1 MAREEIQVLEP
12 EDVIL
17 GTIIS
22 YPSAYDKVYGY
33 LADKNVLESNKARLL
48 WDKIKEMK
56 RRGEHV
62 DMISI
67 ASNLSAEDKIQ
78 GLNAYYITGCATNT
92 HLEGTVEYHAMKVYE
107 KYLLRRV
114 VEKSVEI
121 AKKAKD
127 NAPDVYEVV
136 GDAHALFGEL
146 LEARPS
152 VSTDIED
159 VISDTLDE
167 INNKTSKL
175 IKTEYP
181 GLDQFAGG
189 LTKGEIT
196 IIGGRPGH
204 GKTTFMINMLSRVLD
219 AGNKVMFFS
228 RELPNS
234 ELFKKILCLESGN
247 LSYGMI
253 RKNIFSEKD
262 LKETNRAI
270 EEIKVKYSKDKFLMF
285 DNIRDFSQA
294 AGEVRKF
301 KPDIVFD
308 DYIQLIKCKGQ
319 EDKRRLQIEALVN
332 DYKWLAKE
340 MKTAVVLASQLNRA
354 IELREKDVPRLSDLA
369 ESGAIEQVAENVFF
383 THYAYKVNGNEDKK
397 NEIVISAGKVR
408 YGDTGKVKL
417 GYDGDK
423 CKIFDSKG
431 EILNEEEIPF

>member
-1 MAREEIQVLEP
+1 MIEEEVLET
-12 EDVIL
+12 EDVVL
-17 GTIIS
+17 GSIIAN
-22 YPSAYDKVYGY
+22 PGVYDKVCGY
-33 LADKNVLESNKARLL
+33 LIDKEVLESTRAKML
-48 WDKIKEMK
+48 WSKIKEMK
-56 RRGEHV
+56 RSGEHI
-62 DMISI
+62 DMVTVCSD
-67 ASNLSAEDKIQ
+67 LSSEDKLH
-78 GLNAYYITGCATNT
+78 GLPAYYVTGCATNT
-92 HLEGTVEYHAMKVYE
+92 CLSGTTELYARKVYE
-107 KYLLRRV
+107 RYLVRSIIK
-114 VEKSVEI
+114 KSIEI
-121 AKKAKD
+121 ADKAKK
-127 NAPDVYEVV
+127 NSPDVYEVI

-146 LEARPS
+146 LETRPS
-152 VSTDIED
+152 MSSDIED

-219 AGNKVMFFS
+219 SGYRAMFFS

-262 LKETNRAI
+262 LEETNRAI
-270 EEIKVKYSKDKFLMF
+270 EDIKVKYGKDRFLMF
-285 DNIRDFSQA
+285 DNIRDFQRTAS
-294 AGEVRKF
+294 EVRKF

-308 DYIQLIKCKGQ
+308 DYIQLITCKGQ
-319 EDKRRLQIEALVN
+319 EDKRRLQIEKLVN
-332 DYKWLAKE
+332 DYKWLSKE
-340 MKTAVVLASQLNRA
+340 MKTSVVLASQLNRA
-354 IELREKDVPRLSDLA
+354 IELREKDVPKLSDLA

-383 THYAYKVNGNEDKK
+383 THYSYKVNGNETKK
-397 NEIVISAGKVR
+397 NEIVVSAGKVR
-408 YGDTGKVKL
+408 YGDTGKVTL

-423 CKIFDSKG
+423 CKIYDSKG
-431 EILNEEEIPF
+431 EVINEESIPF